1 MNNDNQGKVNDIK
14 TDIGEIES
22 YEDDYDD
29 ENLDLDE
36 NEIHVEQEDDDADEE
51 DDKKVSNKS
60 DLSKKLLRL
69 MIIIIVGMIILLLL
83 LYIVSKIN
91 GKSYTYES
99 VEKVMQEAAESYFA
113 DNKSSLPE
121 TEEQT
126 VEIDVANLVNAEKM
140 KPLDDYL
147 GKDCGCTG
155 KVQVKKIGSDYVY
168 TPYLNC
174 GEKYSTKFL
183 ADTVGNDENLV
194 GSGYGLYLQNGNYV
208 FRGEDVKNYLKMEA
222 HTWRIVRVNSD
233 KTIVVT
239 TNDLTEKSYPYDDR
253 FNQQEDSDMGINNF
267 STSRVRE
274 QLNKMY
280 NTTDE
285 SDRANYLLSL
295 NDKTHVINYDIC
307 VGKISELET
316 IHDNS
321 KECSQTIQGYVGLLT
336 VSDFMN
342 ASIDTG
348 CNSVLSESCQNYN
361 YLAGTSSYW
370 LVTANNQN
378 TSSAFIVYGDYI
390 GKKTANATYRLRP
403 VVTLDANTLIS
414 GGTGT
419 EEDPYIVK

>member
-29 ENLDLDE
+29 EDLDLQE
-36 NEIHVEQEDDDADEE
+36 NEIQVEKEEDEE
-51 DDKKVSNKS
+51 EEDNNKSSNKS
-60 DLSKKLLRL
+60 DLSKKLIKL
-69 MIIIIVGMIILLLL
+69 MVIIVVGMIILLLL
-83 LYIVSKIN
+83 LFILSKL
-91 GKSYTYES
+91 GGGSYSYER
-99 VEKVMQEAAESYFA
+99 VENIMEEAAKDYFA
-113 DNKSSLPE
+113 DNKNSLPE
-121 TEEQT
+121 SEEQT

-155 KVQVKKIGSDYVY
+155 KVQVKKIASDYVY

-208 FRGEDVKNYLKMEA
+208 FRGEEVKNYLKMEGQI
-222 HTWRIVRVNSD
+222 WRIVRVNSD
-233 KTIVVT
+233 RTITIT
-239 TNDLTEKSYPYDDR
+239 TDRLSEDVYPYDDR
-253 FNQQEDSDMGINNF
+253 FNQQVEDELGINNF

-280 NTTDE
+280 NTTDKE
-285 SDRANYLLSL
+285 DSENYLLSDK
-295 NDKTHVINYDIC
+295 DKTHVVEYDIC
-307 VGKISELET
+307 TGKISPTET

-321 KECSQTIQGYVGLLT
+321 KECSQTIKGYVGLLT

-348 CNSVLSESCQNYN
+348 CNTVLSESCQNYN
-361 YLAGTSSYW
+361 YLAGGSSYW
-370 LVTANNQN
+370 LVTANNQD
-378 TSSAFIVYGDYI
+378 THSAYIVYGDYM
-390 GKKTANATYRLRP
+390 GKKNTDEEYKLRP

-414 GGTGT
+414 SGTGT

>member
-29 ENLDLDE
+29 ENLDLQE
-36 NEIHVEQEDDDADEE
+36 NEIQVEKEEDDEE
-51 DDKKVSNKS
+51 DNKKSSNKS
-60 DLSKKLLRL
+60 DFSKKLIKL
-69 MIIIIVGMIILLLL
+69 MIFIIIGMLILFLF
-83 LYIVSKIN
+83 LYIASKLT
-91 GKSYTYES
+91 GGSYSY
-99 VEKVMQEAAESYFA
+99 EKVEAIMEDAAKDYFSEHK
-113 DNKSSLPE
+113 NSLPE
-121 TEEQT
+121 SSEQT

-155 KVQVKKIGSDYVY
+155 KVQVKKIVSDYVY

-174 GEKYSTKFL
+174 GDKYSTKFL

-208 FRGEDVKNYLKMEA
+208 FRGEEVKNYLKMEGKM
-222 HTWRIVRVNSD
+222 WRIVRVNSD
-233 KTIVVT
+233 KTITIT
-239 TNDLTEKSYPYDDR
+239 TDESSEDIYPYDDR
-253 FNQQEDSDMGINNF
+253 YNQQAEDDIGINNF
-267 STSRVRE
+267 STSRARE
-274 QLNKMY
+274 YLNKMY
-280 NTTDE
+280 NTTEKDDE
-285 SDRANYLLSL
+285 EYYLLSEK
-295 NDKTHVINYDIC
+295 DRAHVIEYDIC

-321 KECSQTIQGYVGLLT
+321 KECSQTIKGYVGLLT

-348 CNSVLSESCQNYN
+348 CNTVLSESCQNYN
-361 YLAGTSSYW
+361 YLSNNSSYW
-370 LVTANNQN
+370 LVTASNQD
-378 TSSAFIVYGDYI
+378 THSAYLVYGDFI
-390 GKKTANATYRLRP
+390 GKIDTDEDYHLRP

-419 EEDPYIVK
+419 EADPYIVK